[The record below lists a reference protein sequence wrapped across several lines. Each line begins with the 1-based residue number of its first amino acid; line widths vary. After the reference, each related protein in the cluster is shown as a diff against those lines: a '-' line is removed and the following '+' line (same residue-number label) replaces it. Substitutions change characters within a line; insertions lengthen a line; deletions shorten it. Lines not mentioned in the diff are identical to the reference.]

1 MMTNLINRRNT
12 IWTRGGS
19 RGALAAKKANEVQK
33 KKLELEEKWKKE
45 ENQPPIP
52 HFTGISKINVDVL
65 EDADVNFFVD
75 LFITEELIDMIA
87 GQTNLYAEQYRETN
101 PNLSR
106 NSRPGRWYNVK
117 NREMKDFIALLLLTD
132 VIQKPEINHYWSTD
146 PLLKSSIFNET
157 MVRNRYQAI
166 MEFLHFND
174 NSNYNPN
181 EPAIDKLYK
190 IRPVME
196 YLVHR
201 FQTMYTPEKN
211 LSIDEELLLFKGRY
225 VFN

>member
-1 MMTNLINRRNT
+1 M
-12 IWTRGGS
+12 
-19 RGALAAKKANEVQK
+19 AAKKANEAQTK
-33 KKLELEEKWKKE
+33 ELELEEKWGKE

-52 HFTGISKINVDVL
+52 HFTDISKINVDVP
-65 EDADVNFFVD
+65 EDADVIFFVD

-87 GQTNLYAEQYRETN
+87 GQTNLYAEQYRDTN
-101 PNLSR
+101 PNLPR
-106 NSRPGRWYNVK
+106 NSRAGRCYNVT
-117 NREMKDFIALLLLTD
+117 NREMKDFIALLLLTGI
-132 VIQKPEINHYWSTD
+132 IQKPEINHYWSTD

-157 MVRNRYQAI
+157 MARNRYQTI
-166 MEFLHFND
+166 MEFLHFDD

-181 EPAIDKLYK
+181 DPARDNIYK

-196 YLVHR
+196 YLVHI

-211 LSIDEELLLFKGRY
+211 LSIDEELLVFKGRY